1 MLCVISVRSSTGS
14 VRTTTGTSRDT
25 ERRALATDRVDGEVD
40 LRGLWLLLVDVAA
53 LADSDDVGVELFSAL
68 LFFDWGW
75 DDFERLW
82 DWIAAYVLPL
92 ARYDASFSS
101 PVGSYSSDSLL
112 LSTTR
117 LDLFSFRAFLVLSCA
132 GTSGATLLDLAIGGG
147 WLDTDGDW
155 LVVGDCGCDGC
166 NTLGVSND
174 RLDVDG
180 DGFGEC
186 DTLGDFERLD
196 RDLRPLT
203 DGVCVNGALEGLS
216 SLDGAAVADLD
227 SVSLLL
233 DGLAALVASIVDFRN
248 LRRWLRGAP
257 FTDSSDSD
265 SDSEDEMMIGD
276 EGISASW
283 LLCPSV
289 LRVTGG
295 MLRVGY
301 GSREVVHKQV

>member
-1 MLCVISVRSSTGS
+1 M
-14 VRTTTGTSRDT
+14 
-25 ERRALATDRVDGEVD
+25 
-40 LRGLWLLLVDVAA
+40 
-53 LADSDDVGVELFSAL
+53 
-68 LFFDWGW
+68 
-75 DDFERLW
+75 
-82 DWIAAYVLPL
+82 
-92 ARYDASFSS
+92 
-101 PVGSYSSDSLL
+101 
-112 LSTTR
+112 
-117 LDLFSFRAFLVLSCA
+117 
-132 GTSGATLLDLAIGGG
+132 
-147 WLDTDGDW
+147 
-155 LVVGDCGCDGC
+155 VGDCGVDGC

-248 LRRWLRGAP
+248 LRRWLSGVP
-257 FTDSSDSD
+257 FKDSSDSD

-283 LLCPSV
+283 LLCPSA